1 MDAQST
7 DPDFLLER
15 ARALYPAL
23 RERAAG
29 VEAARKISPDSFNE
43 MKQAGLFQMTQPKAY
58 GGWALPYHVFCQAVM
73 EVAQGCPSTGWILAV
88 IGEHN
93 LTLGAYYPKEAQ
105 DDVWAENPETYIGSG
120 NSPNL
125 VYEEREDGWLVNGQL
140 RYSSGCEFVT
150 WHMTGGRVGG
160 QPVRILFPQSGCEI
174 VDTWNAMGL
183 AGTGSHDLKLTGVLL
198 PAHRIRFDT
207 ERGPWFD
214 ETPLYR
220 QPQWSTG
227 PFSLAAAV
235 VGAGEGTLRVFIDM
249 VSGRQAKFGAKVK
262 EFQSIHLRIAEAAA
276 ELDAARRLILGDL
289 QETHC
294 VLEDADEVP
303 VEMRARNLRD
313 MAFAPVLAKRA
324 GDRLFYA
331 AGAES
336 LGLDDELQRYY
347 RDVNAGAQQ
356 LCLNWDANGT
366 VYGRITLGMEPGPVR
381 W

>member
-198 PAHRIRFDT
+198 PAHRIRFGTNADLGST
-207 ERGPWFD
+207 RHRYTASRNGLPAPLAWPQPW
-214 ETPLYR
+214 
-220 QPQWSTG
+220 W
-227 PFSLAAAV
+227 
-235 VGAGEGTLRVFIDM
+235 
-249 VSGRQAKFGAKVK
+249 
-262 EFQSIHLRIAEAAA
+262 
-276 ELDAARRLILGDL
+276 
-289 QETHC
+289 
-294 VLEDADEVP
+294 VP
-303 VEMRARNLRD
+303 GRARC
-313 MAFAPVLAKRA
+313 
-324 GDRLFYA
+324 GCSSTWY
-331 AGAES
+331 
-336 LGLDDELQRYY
+336 LG
-347 RDVNAGAQQ
+347 
-356 LCLNWDANGT
+356 
-366 VYGRITLGMEPGPVR
+366 GRRSSEPR
-381 W
+381 